1 MELWLTRQR
10 NGMYM
15 LTHNKPII
23 CEVEGRG
30 YMDAYVPAGDPVGI
44 RNFCDLI
51 LKVVNLEGQLNR
63 LESVK
68 IYLTGNIILK

>member
-15 LTHNKPII
+15 LTLNKPII
-23 CEVEGRG
+23 ADVEGRG
-30 YMDAYVPAGDPVGI
+30 YQDAYVQPGDPIGM

-51 LKVVNLEGQLNR
+51 LKIVGLEGKLNR
-63 LESVK
+63 LES
-68 IYLTGNIILK
+68 IRINLEGGIIL